1 MTVDHYRRL
10 GVTHNASRDEIHRAY
25 RRMARRLHPDAHGG
39 AVDPEML
46 AVNEAWH
53 VLSDNG
59 RRSAY
64 DAKLRNEATRSTTS
78 HPPPPPPSGPN
89 WRPFGD
95 GSDAGDDFIDDDVF
109 FDLPVDTAA
118 SRRWMVL
125 ITFTMVAAAVLLT
138 ALFVYAFI
146 RSGSTGR

>member
-10 GVTHNASRDEIHRAY
+10 GVTHTATHDEIHRAY
-25 RRMARRLHPDAHGG
+25 RRMARRLHPDARGG

-53 VLSDNG
+53 VLSDKS

-64 DAKLRNEATRSTTS
+64 DAKLRTESTKGS
-78 HPPPPPPSGPN
+78 AQAPPPPRAE
-89 WRPFGD
+89 WRPFTD
-95 GSDAGDDFIDDDVF
+95 KHDGDDGFVDDDAF
-109 FDLPVDTAA
+109 FDRMVDTAA

-138 ALFVYAFI
+138 ALFIYAFI
-146 RSGSTGR
+146 RSGSTNR

>member
-1 MTVDHYRRL
+1 VTVDHYRRL
-10 GVTHNASRDEIHRAY
+10 GVTNTATHDEIHRAY
-25 RRMARRLHPDAHGG
+25 RQMARRLHPDAHGG
-39 AVDPEML
+39 AINPEML
-46 AVNEAWH
+46 AVNEAWR
-53 VLSDNG
+53 VLSDKS

-64 DAKLRNEATRSTTS
+64 DAKLRSESRKTS
-78 HPPPPPPSGPN
+78 SPPPPPGAN
-89 WRPFGD
+89 WRPYVD
-95 GSDAGDDFIDDDVF
+95 GRDADDDLADDDAF
-109 FDLPVDTAA
+109 FDPTIYTAA